1 MTKKKFLC
9 NLKFVSGKNSGSND
23 SQCLWVEFL
32 HSVIKIQSGAVCFAC
47 FATVQGW
54 CVQIFL
60 TGRLLVC
67 QSSDISFIQ
76 LLINS
81 NQYWRNRNL
90 ICSLIRKARYSSF
103 TTKNYFNKAKR
114 SAKQQRSD
122 LVIVFLVQCSQC
134 SVDQTGPQKSY
145 SAQLLTAAERC
156 KNM

>member
-103 TTKNYFNKAKR
+103 TTKNDFKNLFM
-114 SAKQQRSD
+114 S
-122 LVIVFLVQCSQC
+122 LMIVRTVYKFLIKDWNFQSERTFLDFLDTDN
-134 SVDQTGPQKSY
+134 SVTR
-145 SAQLLTAAERC
+145 T
-156 KNM
+156 